1 VAENMSVVPTIEGIS
16 AVTLVTRDMARAV
29 RFYQDLGFPIRHGGE
44 QASFT
49 SFHAGS
55 GYLNLIAM
63 PAHHHT
69 SWWVRVIFHVSDVDA
84 FHTRAVAAGLS
95 PDTSPADAPWGERF
109 FHLTDPDGHEL
120 SFARPLPGART
131 PGDGGVG

>member
-1 VAENMSVVPTIEGIS
+1 MAENMSVVPTIEGIS

-55 GYLNLIAM
+55 GYLNLIA
-63 PAHHHT
+63 
-69 SWWVRVIFHVSDVDA
+69 DA
-84 FHTRAVAAGLS
+84 GRSPHGHGGAG
-95 PDTSPADAPWGERF
+95 
-109 FHLTDPDGHEL
+109 
-120 SFARPLPGART
+120 
-131 PGDGGVG
+131 